1 MKIVYNKN
9 NTKLQ
14 QKSKNQWFLSVE
26 WEGENRKFWL
36 NFPFHLLKIVEQK
49 KEGDLIKKFTIKA
62 DNVTTLKELLKKH
75 KNKLPYE
82 LCMELLYN
90 IGNQIQTLERFYLGI
105 PYIDLDD
112 IIVVNEKTFL
122 FLNSDKLLDIKS
134 QQIEIDQPIKKSLFF
149 SPELQQI
156 KKIPANISYKSSFY
170 SLGSLIVFCYY
181 HRELDMNSEI
191 SLQIKSLYTSKLYWS
206 LLRLLEKDTSK
217 RHYLII

>member
-1 MKIVYNKN
+1 MKLVYNKN

-62 DNVTTLKELLKKH
+62 DSIITLKELLKKH
-75 KNKLPYE
+75 KNKMPYE

-105 PYIDLDD
+105 PYVDLDD
-112 IIVVNEKTFL
+112 IVVIDEKTFL
-122 FLNSDKLLDIKS
+122 FLNSDKLIDIKS
-134 QQIEIDQPIKKSLFF
+134 QQLEIVQPIKKSMFF
-149 SPELQQI
+149 SPELQEI
-156 KKIPANISYKSSFY
+156 KKIPAEISYKSSFY

-181 HRELDMNSEI
+181 NKELDMNTEI
-191 SLQIKSLYTSKLYWS
+191 DIQIRSLYTSKLYWS

>member
-49 KEGDLIKKFTIKA
+49 KEGDIIKKFTIKA

-105 PYIDLDD
+105 PYIELDD

-122 FLNSDKLLDIKS
+122 FLNSDKLIDIKS
-134 QQIEIDQPIKKSLFF
+134 QQLEIEQPIKKGMFF

-181 HRELDMNSEI
+181 HNELDMNSEI

>member
-1 MKIVYNKN
+1 MKIVYNKH
-9 NTKLQ
+9 NTTLQ

-36 NFPFHLLKIVEQK
+36 NFPFQLLKIVEQK
-49 KEGDLIKKFTIKA
+49 RDGDIIKKFTIKA
-62 DNVTTLKELLKKH
+62 SSITTLKDLLKKY

-105 PYIDLDD
+105 PYVDLDD
-112 IIVVNEKTFL
+112 IIVVDEKSFL
-122 FLNSDKLLDIKS
+122 FLNSSKLLDIKS
-134 QQIEIDQPIKKSLFF
+134 EKLEIVQPIKKSMFF
-149 SPELQQI
+149 SPELTEI
-156 KKIPANISYKSSFY
+156 KKIPAKISYKSSFY

-181 HRELDMNSEI
+181 NKHLDYNI
-191 SLQIKSLYTSKLYWS
+191 SIDNQLKSLYTSKLYWA
-206 LLRLLEKDTSK
+206 LQRLLENEPSK

>member
-26 WEGENRKFWL
+26 WEGKNRKFWL

-49 KEGDLIKKFTIKA
+49 KEGDIIKKFTIKA

-105 PYIDLDD
+105 PYIELDD
-112 IIVVNEKTFL
+112 IIVVNDKTFL
-122 FLNSDKLLDIKS
+122 FLNSDKLIDIKS
-134 QQIEIDQPIKKSLFF
+134 QQLEIEQPIKKGMFF
-149 SPELQQI
+149 SPELQEI

-181 HRELDMNSEI
+181 HKQIDMNSEI

>member
-9 NTKLQ
+9 NTKLL

-105 PYIDLDD
+105 PYIELDD
-112 IIVVNEKTFL
+112 IIVVNDKTFL
-122 FLNSDKLLDIKS
+122 FLNSNKLLDIKS
-134 QQIEIDQPIKKSLFF
+134 QQLEIEQPIKKSMFF
-149 SPELQQI
+149 SPELQEI

-181 HRELDMNSEI
+181 HKQLDMNSEI

>member
-62 DNVTTLKELLKKH
+62 DSVTTLKELLKKH

-105 PYIDLDD
+105 PYIELDD
-112 IIVVNEKTFL
+112 IIVVNDKTFL
-122 FLNSDKLLDIKS
+122 FLNSNKLLDIKS
-134 QQIEIDQPIKKSLFF
+134 QQLEIEQPIKKSIFF
-149 SPELQQI
+149 SPELQEI

-181 HRELDMNSEI
+181 HKQLDMNSEI

>member
-36 NFPFHLLKIVEQK
+36 NFPFHLLKIVDQK

-62 DNVTTLKELLKKH
+62 DSVTTLKELLKKH

-105 PYIDLDD
+105 PCIELDD
-112 IIVVNEKTFL
+112 IIVVNDKTFL
-122 FLNSDKLLDIKS
+122 FLNSDKLIDIKS
-134 QQIEIDQPIKKSLFF
+134 QQLEIEQPIKKSMFF
-149 SPELQQI
+149 SPELKEI

-181 HRELDMNSEI
+181 HKQLDINSEI

>member
-14 QKSKNQWFLSVE
+14 QKSKNHWFLSVE

-49 KEGDLIKKFTIKA
+49 KEGDIIKKFTIKA

-105 PYIDLDD
+105 PYIELDD
-112 IIVVNEKTFL
+112 IIVVNDKTFL
-122 FLNSDKLLDIKS
+122 FLNSNKLLDIKS
-134 QQIEIDQPIKKSLFF
+134 QQLEIEQPIKKSMFF
-149 SPELQQI
+149 SPELQEI

-181 HRELDMNSEI
+181 HKQLDMNSEI

>member
-105 PYIDLDD
+105 PYIELDD
-112 IIVVNEKTFL
+112 IIVVNDKTFL
-122 FLNSDKLLDIKS
+122 FLNSNKLLDIKS
-134 QQIEIDQPIKKSLFF
+134 QQLEIEQPIKKSIFF
-149 SPELQQI
+149 SPELQEI

-181 HRELDMNSEI
+181 HKQLDMNSEI

>member
-1 MKIVYNKN
+1 MKLVYNKN

-62 DNVTTLKELLKKH
+62 DSVTTLKELLKKH

-105 PYIDLDD
+105 PYIELDD
-112 IIVVNEKTFL
+112 IIVVNDKTFL
-122 FLNSDKLLDIKS
+122 FLNSNKLLDIKS
-134 QQIEIDQPIKKSLFF
+134 QQLEIEQPIKKSMFF
-149 SPELQQI
+149 SPELQEI

-181 HRELDMNSEI
+181 HKQLDMNSEI

>member
-49 KEGDLIKKFTIKA
+49 KEGDLIKKLTIKA

-105 PYIDLDD
+105 PYIELDD
-112 IIVVNEKTFL
+112 IIVVNDKTFL
-122 FLNSDKLLDIKS
+122 FLNSNKLLDIKS
-134 QQIEIDQPIKKSLFF
+134 QQLEIEQPIKKSIFF
-149 SPELQQI
+149 SPELQEI

-181 HRELDMNSEI
+181 HKQLDMNSEI

>member
-1 MKIVYNKN
+1 MKIIYNKN

-122 FLNSDKLLDIKS
+122 FLNSDKLIDIKS
-134 QQIEIDQPIKKSLFF
+134 QQIEIDQPIKKSMFF

-181 HRELDMNSEI
+181 HRKLDMNIEV

>member
-105 PYIDLDD
+105 PYIELDD
-112 IIVVNEKTFL
+112 IIVVNDKTFL
-122 FLNSDKLLDIKS
+122 FLNSNKLLDIKS
-134 QQIEIDQPIKKSLFF
+134 QQLEIEQPIKKGMFF
-149 SPELQQI
+149 SPELKEI

-181 HRELDMNSEI
+181 HKQLDMNSEI

>member
-36 NFPFHLLKIVEQK
+36 NFPLHLLKIVEQK

-62 DNVTTLKELLKKH
+62 ESVTTLKELLKKH

-105 PYIDLDD
+105 PYIELDD
-112 IIVVNEKTFL
+112 IIVVNDKTFL
-122 FLNSDKLLDIKS
+122 FLNSNYIF
-134 QQIEIDQPIKKSLFF
+134 LFLV
-149 SPELQQI
+149 P
-156 KKIPANISYKSSFY
+156 
-170 SLGSLIVFCYY
+170 
-181 HRELDMNSEI
+181 
-191 SLQIKSLYTSKLYWS
+191 W
-206 LLRLLEKDTSK
+206 
-217 RHYLII
+217 

>member
-1 MKIVYNKN
+1 MKLVYNKN

-62 DNVTTLKELLKKH
+62 DSIITLKELLKKH
-75 KNKLPYE
+75 KNKMPYE

-105 PYIDLDD
+105 PYVDLDD
-112 IIVVNEKTFL
+112 IVVIDEKTFL
-122 FLNSDKLLDIKS
+122 FLNSDKLIDIKS
-134 QQIEIDQPIKKSLFF
+134 QQLEIVQPIKNSMFF
-149 SPELQQI
+149 SPELQEI
-156 KKIPANISYKSSFY
+156 KKIPAEISYKSSFY

-181 HRELDMNSEI
+181 NKELDMNTEI
-191 SLQIKSLYTSKLYWS
+191 DIQIRSLYTSKLYWS

>member
-9 NTKLQ
+9 NTKLE

-49 KEGDLIKKFTIKA
+49 KEDELIKKFTIKA
-62 DNVTTLKELLKKH
+62 DSIITLRDLLKKY

-112 IIVVNEKTFL
+112 IIVVNEQSFL
-122 FLNSDKLLDIKS
+122 FLNSKKIIDIKS
-134 QQIEIDQPIKKSLFF
+134 HQIEIDEPIKKAMFF
-149 SPELQQI
+149 SPELQEI
-156 KKIPANISYKSSFY
+156 KKIPAQISYKSSFY
-170 SLGSLIVFCYY
+170 SLGSLIIFCYY
-181 HRELDMNSEI
+181 NKKLDSNDDIEN
-191 SLQIKSLYTSKLYWS
+191 QIKSLYTSKLYWA
-206 LLRLLEKDTSK
+206 LIRLLEYEPSN

>member
-49 KEGDLIKKFTIKA
+49 KEGDIIKKFTIKA
-62 DNVTTLKELLKKH
+62 DSVITLKELLKKH
-75 KNKLPYE
+75 KNNLPYE

-112 IIVVNEKTFL
+112 IIVVNEKNFL
-122 FLNSDKLLDIKS
+122 FLNSDKLIDIKS
-134 QQIEIDQPIKKSLFF
+134 QQLEIDQPIKKGMFF
-149 SPELQQI
+149 SPELKEI
-156 KKIPANISYKSSFY
+156 KKIPAKISYKSSFF

-181 HRELDMNSEI
+181 QKELDMNSEI
-191 SLQIKSLYTSKLYWS
+191 SVQIKSLYTSKLYWS
-206 LLRLLEKDTSK
+206 LLRLLEKDISK

>member
-9 NTKLQ
+9 NTKLL

-112 IIVVNEKTFL
+112 IIVVNDKTFL
-122 FLNSDKLLDIKS
+122 FLNSNKLLDIKS
-134 QQIEIDQPIKKSLFF
+134 QQLEIEQPIKKGMFF
-149 SPELQQI
+149 SPELQEI

-181 HRELDMNSEI
+181 HKQLDMNSEI

>member
-49 KEGDLIKKFTIKA
+49 KEGDIVKKFTIKA
-62 DNVTTLKELLKKH
+62 NSIVTLKELLKKH
-75 KNKLPYE
+75 KNKLPYH

-112 IIVVNEKTFL
+112 IVVVDEKYFL

-134 QQIEIDQPIKKSLFF
+134 HQLEIDQPIKKAMFF
-149 SPELQQI
+149 SPELQEI
-156 KKIPANISYKSSFY
+156 TKIPSQISYKSSFY

-181 HRELDMNSEI
+181 NKELDSNIDIDEQLQ
-191 SLQIKSLYTSKLYWS
+191 SLSTSKLYWT
-206 LLRLLEKDTSK
+206 LQRLLEKNPSK
-217 RHYLII
+217 RYYLII

>member
-122 FLNSDKLLDIKS
+122 FLNSNKLLDIKS
-134 QQIEIDQPIKKSLFF
+134 QQLEIEQPIKKSMFF
-149 SPELQQI
+149 SPELQEI
-156 KKIPANISYKSSFY
+156 KKIPANISYNSSFY

-181 HRELDMNSEI
+181 HKQLDMNSEI

>member
-49 KEGDLIKKFTIKA
+49 KEGDIIKKFTIKA
-62 DNVTTLKELLKKH
+62 DSVITLKELLKKH

-112 IIVVNEKTFL
+112 IVVVNEKTFL
-122 FLNSDKLLDIKS
+122 FLNSDKLIDIKS
-134 QQIEIDQPIKKSLFF
+134 QQLEIDQPIKKGMFF

-156 KKIPANISYKSSFY
+156 KKIPAKISYKSSFF

-181 HRELDMNSEI
+181 QKELDIYNEI
-191 SLQIKSLYTSKLYWS
+191 KPQIKSLYTSKLYWS
-206 LLRLLEKDTSK
+206 LLRLLEKDISK

>member
-105 PYIDLDD
+105 PYIELDD
-112 IIVVNEKTFL
+112 IIVVNDKTFL
-122 FLNSDKLLDIKS
+122 FLNSNKLLDIKS
-134 QQIEIDQPIKKSLFF
+134 QQLEIEQPIKKSMFF
-149 SPELQQI
+149 SPELQEI

-181 HRELDMNSEI
+181 HKQLDMNSEI

>member
-9 NTKLQ
+9 NTKLL

-105 PYIDLDD
+105 PYIELDD
-112 IIVVNEKTFL
+112 IIVVNDKTFL
-122 FLNSDKLLDIKS
+122 FLNSNKLLDIKS
-134 QQIEIDQPIKKSLFF
+134 QQLEIEQPIKKGMFF
-149 SPELQQI
+149 SPELKEI

-181 HRELDMNSEI
+181 HKQLDMNSEI

>member
-62 DNVTTLKELLKKH
+62 DSVTTLKELLKKH

-122 FLNSDKLLDIKS
+122 FLNNDKLIDIKS
-134 QQIEIDQPIKKSLFF
+134 QQIEIDQPIKKSMFF

-181 HRELDMNSEI
+181 YRELDMNSEI

>member
-49 KEGDLIKKFTIKA
+49 KEGDIIKKFTIKA

-105 PYIDLDD
+105 PYIELDD
-112 IIVVNEKTFL
+112 IIVVNDKTFL
-122 FLNSDKLLDIKS
+122 FLNSNKLLDIKS
-134 QQIEIDQPIKKSLFF
+134 QQLEIEQPIKKSMFF
-149 SPELQQI
+149 SPELQEI

-181 HRELDMNSEI
+181 HKQLDMNSEI